1 MCISQSAYYGGKV
14 VQLQVDV
21 MVHITG
27 FLSDSEEVILLWGNA
42 LLLKKSIA
50 VPWGLS
56 RLTIWHCHC
65 SSLFCCCG
73 TSSIPGSGTSVCCGC
88 GFGLCDLWAPIYMC
102 LKLHLSGDFFFIQAT
117 CHSFLFLLFIPP
129 ILTQLTE

>member
-42 LLLKKSIA
+42 LLLKKSIG

-65 SSLFCCCG
+65 SGSGYSCGTCLIPGPGTSAYGSQKSTELQYSLFLA
-73 TSSIPGSGTSVCCGC
+73 V
-88 GFGLCDLWAPIYMC
+88 LCSMQ
-102 LKLHLSGDFFFIQAT
+102 K
-117 CHSFLFLLFIPP
+117 
-129 ILTQLTE
+129 